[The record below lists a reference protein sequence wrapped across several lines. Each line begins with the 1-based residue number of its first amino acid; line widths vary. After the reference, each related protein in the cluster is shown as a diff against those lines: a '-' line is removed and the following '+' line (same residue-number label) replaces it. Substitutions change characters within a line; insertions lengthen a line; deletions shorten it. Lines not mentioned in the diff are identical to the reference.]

1 MSQDEIS
8 ERVEGIVADVLRVDA
23 ADLDDGTVLGE
34 DVPAESLD
42 YFEIAE
48 TVEAELGVA
57 IPDEDLEAIETVGDL
72 ESYVVDARDRD

>member
-1 MSQDEIS
+1 MSQDGIS

>member
-1 MSQDEIS
+1 MSRKRVR
-8 ERVEGIVADVLRVDA
+8 ERVDRIVADVLRVDPA
-23 ADLDDGTVLGE
+23 ELEEGTVLGE

-48 TVEAELGVA
+48 TVEADLGVT

-72 ESYVVDARDRD
+72 ESYVADARDRD

>member
-1 MSQDEIS
+1 MNRKRVR
-8 ERVEGIVADVLRVDA
+8 ERVDRIVADVLRVDPA
-23 ADLDDGTVLGE
+23 ELEAGTVLGE

-48 TVEAELGVA
+48 TVEADLGVA

-72 ESYVVDARDRD
+72 ESYVADARDRD